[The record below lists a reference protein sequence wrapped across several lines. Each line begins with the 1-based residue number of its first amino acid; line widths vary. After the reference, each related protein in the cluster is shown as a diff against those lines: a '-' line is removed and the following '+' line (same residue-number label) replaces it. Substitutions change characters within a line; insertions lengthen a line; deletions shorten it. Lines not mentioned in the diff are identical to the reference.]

1 MTQLYYLFQIGM
13 LLTRGSEKNILKKLS
28 TIDKNTMTINTN
40 IVNMNYVMLET
51 LSMMEDERGLL
62 SYAVS
67 SCILPLSSIT
77 HTTHFLL
84 LMPIPIFLVCCV
96 TCHSSGM
103 IV

>member
-1 MTQLYYLFQIGM
+1 M

-28 TIDKNTMTINTN
+28 AIDKNTMTINTN

-51 LSMMEDERGLL
+51 LNMMEDERGLL

-84 LMPIPIFLVCCV
+84 LMPIPIFLV
-96 TCHSSGM
+96 
-103 IV
+103 